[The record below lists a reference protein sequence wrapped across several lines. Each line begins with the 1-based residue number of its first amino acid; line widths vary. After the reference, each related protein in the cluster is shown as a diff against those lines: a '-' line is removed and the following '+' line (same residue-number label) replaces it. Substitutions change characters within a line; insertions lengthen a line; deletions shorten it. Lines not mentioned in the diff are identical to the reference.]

1 MSNNTLISG
10 NFLSGILVLGNG
22 NGYTHVNG
30 DLYVTGRIF
39 EEQTPEDQQNSNT
52 SSNNNADNDASTGS
66 GSDSGNNN
74 DSNEDMGAVSG
85 EPDLGS
91 DEGSGSSAEPEPDP
105 GGVERELEKY
115 ARLNQRLNSTDEIYV
130 ELNDK
135 IQANADAISSLQN
148 YVANMHQDMNAGF
161 AMSAAIS
168 AKAFPAVK
176 GWSMS
181 MGAGFYED
189 KEAISFG
196 VNYMSDKYGVTI
208 NLAQSQRGG
217 TMANV
222 GFSVSLNHLFNIKES
237 K

>member
-1 MSNNTLISG
+1 
-10 NFLSGILVLGNG
+10 
-22 NGYTHVNG
+22 
-30 DLYVTGRIF
+30 
-39 EEQTPEDQQNSNT
+39 
-52 SSNNNADNDASTGS
+52 
-66 GSDSGNNN
+66 
-74 DSNEDMGAVSG
+74 
-85 EPDLGS
+85 
-91 DEGSGSSAEPEPDP
+91 
-105 GGVERELEKY
+105 
-115 ARLNQRLNSTDEIYV
+115 
-130 ELNDK
+130 
-135 IQANADAISSLQN
+135 
-148 YVANMHQDMNAGF
+148 MHQDMNAGF

-222 GFSVSLNHLFNIKES
+222 GFSVSLNHLFDIKVS

>member
-1 MSNNTLISG
+1 MTG

-22 NGYTHVNG
+22 SGYTHVRG
-30 DLYVTGRIF
+30 DLYVSGQIYEGQDPSSST
-39 EEQTPEDQQNSNT
+39 TNSSET
-52 SSNNNADNDASTGS
+52 SSS
-66 GSDSGNNN
+66 SDQSSDQSGNNN
-74 DSNEDMGAVSG
+74 ESND
-85 EPDLGS
+85 DLGIVA
-91 DEGSGSSAEPEPDP
+91 DEGSGSSAEPEPEPEP
-105 GGVERELEKY
+105 GPGDVERELEKY
-115 ARLNQRLNSTDEIYV
+115 ASLNQRLNSTDEIYV

-222 GFSVSLNHLFNIKES
+222 GFSISLNHLFDIKEP

>member
-1 MSNNTLISG
+1 MRIIVPFGKSKLYTSIAYETHNSFNDNYELKSITQIIDNNP
-10 NFLSGILVLGNG
+10 
-22 NGYTHVNG
+22 
-30 DLYVTGRIF
+30 YV
-39 EEQTPEDQQNSNT
+39 
-52 SSNNNADNDASTGS
+52 
-66 GSDSGNNN
+66 
-74 DSNEDMGAVSG
+74 
-85 EPDLGS
+85 
-91 DEGSGSSAEPEPDP
+91 
-105 GGVERELEKY
+105 
-115 ARLNQRLNSTDEIYV
+115 
-130 ELNDK
+130 
-135 IQANADAISSLQN
+135 QN

-222 GFSVSLNHLFNIKES
+222 GFSVSLNHLFDIKVS